1 MKGRFSRLA
10 LAVAAAGFVLVAA
23 PHAARAQNIQAYAA
37 NWLYFAN
44 ENEAHSHA
52 IPLAHAT
59 GGDLIYTNQVVV
71 PASINVLYVSFDA
84 AADLNGNLN
93 AMFLGCLVD
102 DAPCRD
108 TAGPDNGAP
117 SGWVMVQKLTNT
129 AQPDTESDQT
139 IHYTWC
145 TPIHKLPGRTGT
157 THNVQLR
164 LAAED
169 TNHNVYLEQLHV
181 FVNGA
186 KIAGRNLANA
196 CTNAGTPAP

>member
-1 MKGRFSRLA
+1 MKYRLSRLV
-10 LAVAAAGFVLVAA
+10 LAVAAAGFVLIAA

-37 NWLYFAN
+37 NWLDFEN
-44 ENEAHSHA
+44 ENEATSHA

-71 PASINVLYVSFDA
+71 PASINVLYVSVDA
-84 AADLNGNLN
+84 TGDLRDNSN
-93 AMFLGCLVD
+93 AMFVACLVD
-102 DAPCRD
+102 GAPCRD
-108 TAGPDNGAP
+108 VAAPDNDSP
-117 SGWVMVQKLTNT
+117 SGWVMVQNLTNT
-129 AQPDTESDQT
+129 AQPEAHSDQA

-145 TPIHKLPGRTGT
+145 TPIRKLPGPTGT

-164 LAAED
+164 LASED
-169 TNHNVYLEQLHV
+169 TTHNVYLEQMHV

-196 CTNAGTPAP
+196 CTNAGHP